1 MLSPGETTLKVILRR
16 EGLMKSKVVLF
27 FTIIVCFLLQCT
39 VMDMIS
45 IGSITPNLMLVLCV
59 SMGLMRGRKSGLWV
73 GFFSGLLVDLFY
85 GSLFG
90 FYALVYMYTGFLCGY
105 AHRIYYDNDVKVPMF
120 LTALADLFYN
130 LAVYGLQFLLRGRLG
145 LGTYLFRIII
155 PEVFY
160 TVFLSLIVYRVFRYI
175 NYRFMSIARKESE
188 SIWVLK

>member
-1 MLSPGETTLKVILRR
+1 MLFRSDPMEIR
-16 EGLMKSKVVLF
+16 
-27 FTIIVCFLLQCT
+27 
-39 VMDMIS
+39 S

-155 PEVFY
+155 PEVF
-160 TVFLSLIVYRVFRYI
+160 LSSLLQ
-175 NYRFMSIARKESE
+175 NAGLK
-188 SIWVLK
+188 VLYEFASTPPSRR